1 MFEDKIL
8 NKKSRTEGLS
18 NGVNIPLLGMGTWG
32 MGGKYKKDP
41 SNIDESV
48 KILRAGLDMGIKLID
63 VAELYGLGL
72 TEEIV
77 GEAIAGYARE
87 DIFIISKVWK
97 TNLRYDDVLKAMQG
111 SLERL
116 KTDYVDFYLIHWPSE
131 EIPLSETMR
140 AMERLADEG
149 LARDIGVSNFSVEL
163 LKEAQSHLKHA
174 KIAANQI
181 EYSLI
186 ERSAEKDVIPYC
198 KENGIKVIAYRPL
211 ARGNIASSQ
220 NKALEALAQKYN
232 KTPAQIALNWITSKE
247 IVAIP
252 KAGSIAHLRENC
264 GALGWKMSEADYIA
278 L

>member
-1 MFEDKIL
+1 M
-8 NKKSRTEGLS
+8 
-18 NGVNIPLLGMGTWG
+18 GMGTWG
-32 MGGKYKKDP
+32 MGGKYERDS
-41 SNIDESV
+41 SNFDESV

-77 GEAIAGYARE
+77 GEAIAGFARK

-97 TNLRYDDVLKAMQG
+97 TNLRHDDVLKAMQG

-131 EIPLSETMR
+131 DIPLAETMR
-140 AMERLADEG
+140 AMEELADKG
-149 LARDIGVSNFSVEL
+149 FARNIGVSNFSVEL
-163 LKEAQSHLKHA
+163 LKEAQSHLKRA
-174 KIAANQI
+174 KIAANQV
-181 EYSLI
+181 EYNLI

-264 GALGWKMSEADYIA
+264 GALGWKMNEADYIA

>member
-1 MFEDKIL
+1 M
-8 NKKSRTEGLS
+8 
-18 NGVNIPLLGMGTWG
+18 GMGTWG
-32 MGGKYKKDP
+32 MGGKYEKDP
-41 SNIDESV
+41 SNVDESV
-48 KILRAGLDMGIKLID
+48 KILRAGLNMGIKLID
-63 VAELYGLGL
+63 VAELYGQGL

-77 GEAIAGYARE
+77 GEAIAGRARE

-252 KAGSIAHLRENC
+252 KAGSIEHLRENY
-264 GALGWKMSEADYIA
+264 GALGWKMNEADYIA

>member
-1 MFEDKIL
+1 MD
-8 NKKSRTEGLS
+8 
-18 NGVNIPLLGMGTWG
+18 IPLLGMGTWG
-32 MGGKYKKDP
+32 MGGKYEKDP
-41 SNIDESV
+41 SNFDESV

-63 VAELYGLGL
+63 VAELYGQGL

-131 EIPLSETMR
+131 DIPLAETMR
-140 AMERLADEG
+140 AMEELADKG
-149 LARDIGVSNFSVEL
+149 FARNIGVSNFSVEL
-163 LKEAQSHLKHA
+163 LKEAQSHLKRA

-181 EYSLI
+181 EYNLI